1 MSYNKLIKYCT
12 KILFTIIALTTCINF
27 VNAHEKDHSSKLH
40 IEDHENISRP
50 NYYPEY
56 YDDEG
61 QLVFK
66 IRGLFALG
74 EGKHKKFP
82 ERRNKNSTASFADLL
97 KQGVGIDT
105 SMSIFF
111 MDYLAAEFSLGYMY
125 HGGKN
130 GALKSA
136 LDLHGANTQNK
147 NTNAKEIHMV
157 PLTLTLQMHVAPFG
171 GIRPYVG
178 GGYSYMYMY
187 SRSNSYK
194 LSSDHGF
201 VAQAGIDFVL
211 RNDTV
216 MNLDVKKYILE
227 PKISYKNNFL
237 GTTNGVNGH
246 LKFEPLV
253 ISAGIGFKL

>member
-1 MSYNKLIKYCT
+1 MSYNQIIKYCT
-12 KILFTIIALTTCINF
+12 TIMLTISSLTACMNF
-27 VNAHEKDHSSKLH
+27 VNAHEINKSSKLH
-40 IEDHENISRP
+40 IDDYENISRP

-56 YDDEG
+56 YDDDG

-66 IRGLFALG
+66 IRGVWAHG
-74 EGKHKKFP
+74 AGKHKKFP
-82 ERRNKNSTASFADLL
+82 EKSNKNSTTSFADLL
-97 KQGVGIDT
+97 KQGGGIDT

-111 MDYLAAEFSLGYMY
+111 MDYLATEFSLGYMY
-125 HGGKN
+125 YNGKN
-130 GALKSA
+130 AALKSA
-136 LDLHGANTQNK
+136 LNLHGTNSQDK
-147 NTNAKEIHMV
+147 KTNAKEIHMI

-171 GIRPYVG
+171 GVRPYIG
-178 GGYSYMYMY
+178 GGYSYMYVY

-201 VAQAGIDFVL
+201 VAQAGVDFVL

-216 MNLDVKKYILE
+216 INLDVKKYIIE
-227 PKISYKNNFL
+227 HKISYKGNFL
-237 GTTNGVNGH
+237 GKNDGVRGH